1 MTTVEYISLYDLRV
15 TLVQDTLTKH
25 STLGDHASHDLAVQ
39 VLDALDHI
47 PDVSAH
53 EIPQV

>member
-15 TLVQDTLTKH
+15 KLVQDAIMKH
-25 STLGDHASHDLAVQ
+25 SEFGDSAAHELAVQ

-47 PDVSAH
+47 P
-53 EIPQV
+53 EQRR

>member
-15 TLVQDTLTKH
+15 KLVQDALTKH
-25 STLGDHASHDLAVQ
+25 STLGDNASHNLAVQ

-47 PDVSAH
+47 P
-53 EIPQV
+53 EKRR

>member
-15 TLVQDTLTKH
+15 KLVQDTLTK
-25 STLGDHASHDLAVQ
+25 SSKLGDNDSHELAMQ

-47 PDVSAH
+47 P
-53 EIPQV
+53 EKRR

>member
-15 TLVQDTLTKH
+15 KLVQDSLTKH
-25 STLGDHASHDLAVQ
+25 STLGDPAAHDLAVQ

-47 PDVSAH
+47 P
-53 EIPQV
+53 EKRR

>member
-15 TLVQDTLTKH
+15 KLVQDTLTKH
-25 STLGDHASHDLAVQ
+25 SGLGDNTSHELAVH

-47 PDVSAH
+47 P
-53 EIPQV
+53 EKRR